1 MTRLSGWIFYRC
13 SGNATS
19 HDRERAARAI
29 SLESSFVFSYPEN
42 RCFIVRP
49 SPRVGIDG
57 QLDLLLGLSHDNRR
71 RRFDDIRRIDA
82 RGSRSDVQTER
93 SGRGKC
99 AVVRLSH
106 VNGHLSRARHCSGSL
121 QLAQSITRTA
131 RGTEVRICVIGHREL
146 AVVPRRT
153 SATIAA
159 DLAILALHH
168 RAVFGAHIGIVVS
181 ALLVRV
187 VADARERRAFV
198 VAA

>member
-1 MTRLSGWIFYRC
+1 
-13 SGNATS
+13 
-19 HDRERAARAI
+19 
-29 SLESSFVFSYPEN
+29 
-42 RCFIVRP
+42 
-49 SPRVGIDG
+49 
-57 QLDLLLGLSHDNRR
+57 
-71 RRFDDIRRIDA
+71 
-82 RGSRSDVQTER
+82 
-93 SGRGKC
+93 
-99 AVVRLSH
+99 
-106 VNGHLSRARHCSGSL
+106 
-121 QLAQSITRTA
+121 
-131 RGTEVRICVIGHREL
+131 L